1 MKSYLRHIPFLIVLA
16 IVSLIMT
23 RGNYTPGDAKRPKAG
38 EWVALTPALPAPAGA
53 MLLDSKGTRA
63 RLQDYKGEVVL
74 LNLWATWCT
83 PCLKELPTLAA
94 LDAAYRGRGKQQGV
108 RVIALSLDTIPYA
121 QIEGFLSKK
130 HQIKLPHLA
139 QDDTGEIAGNLVIQG
154 LPVTYLINQQ
164 GEMTHRF
171 IGATDWMSDTAR
183 APIDAAIAHAK

>member
-23 RGNYTPGDAKRPKAG
+23 RSDHKPGESKRPKAG
-38 EWVALTPALPAPAGA
+38 EWVALTPVLPTPAGA
-53 MLLDSKGTRA
+53 MLLDSKGGRA
-63 RLQDYKGEVVL
+63 SLSDYKGEVVL

-94 LDAAYRGRGKQQGV
+94 LDATYRGRGGV
-108 RVIALSLDTIPYA
+108 RVITLSLDTIPYT

-130 HQIKLPHLA
+130 HQIKLPHLT
-139 QDDTGEIAGNLVIQG
+139 QDDTGKIAGNLVIQG

-171 IGATDWMSDTAR
+171 IGATDWTSEAAR
-183 APIDAAIAHAK
+183 APIDAAIAH